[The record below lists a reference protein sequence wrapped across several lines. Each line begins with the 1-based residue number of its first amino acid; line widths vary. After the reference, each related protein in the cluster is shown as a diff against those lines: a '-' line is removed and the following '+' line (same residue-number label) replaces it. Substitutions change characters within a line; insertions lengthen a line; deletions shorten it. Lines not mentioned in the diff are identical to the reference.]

1 MLFRDQRDMPDMV
14 TTTRYNYTWPI
25 IDQSNVD
32 IDDHCCI
39 INLLFQFVCSVR
51 CPMDHCRH
59 DDKARKTSVHY
70 TGCPSCC
77 KRKAWLFLL
86 HYVRNTDQ
94 KELKVLL
101 LLLYEFVSFTWTKG
115 DKLRETHQESLYQV
129 PVIVR
134 TGEIDFDGFDI
145 KYSLFD
151 TGTDAVLRTDL
162 KQVDPSSVQETDAN
176 ITPASNPQPSTLK

>member
-94 KELKVLL
+94 NGLKVLL
-101 LLLYEFVSFTWTKG
+101 LLLYEFVSFT
-115 DKLRETHQESLYQV
+115 
-129 PVIVR
+129 
-134 TGEIDFDGFDI
+134 
-145 KYSLFD
+145 
-151 TGTDAVLRTDL
+151 
-162 KQVDPSSVQETDAN
+162 
-176 ITPASNPQPSTLK
+176 